1 MAATQ
6 QVKQGSVV
14 LFILRTALEGPS
26 RALTG
31 RHCRGLSSLEVALK
45 TEGMA

>member
-26 RALTG
+26 RPYGQALSGSTFI
-31 RHCRGLSSLEVALK
+31 RSGLED
-45 TEGMA
+45 G